1 MRVLWTIPF
10 LLAGVLWADEAA
22 DRRAIESVIAQLNH
36 AEERPDLFAAGT
48 DVPAELR
55 RLERANC
62 NTVDSSGI
70 WTEVT
75 RPKFTHPTVQF
86 ITPDVALADLENV
99 QYGSIVPA
107 IRAPIVVILKREAG
121 QWKIA
126 ALRVTAACF
135 AMRVLPASR

>member
-1 MRVLWTIPF
+1 V
-10 LLAGVLWADEAA
+10 
-22 DRRAIESVIAQLNH
+22 
-36 AEERPDLFAAGT
+36 FAAAA

-62 NTVDSSGI
+62 NMADSSGI

-75 RPKFTHPTVQF
+75 KPKFTRPTVQF
-86 ITPDVALADLENV
+86 VTPDVALADLENV

-121 QWKIA
+121 DWKIA
-126 ALRVTAACF
+126 SLRVTAACF
-135 AMRVLPASR
+135 PMRVSPAGH

>member
-1 MRVLWTIPF
+1 MRILWTISF
-10 LLAGVLWADEAA
+10 LLAGGLWADEAA
-22 DRRAIESVIAQLNH
+22 DRSAIAGIIAQLNR
-36 AEERPDLFAAGT
+36 AEERPELFAAAA

-62 NTVDSSGI
+62 NMADSSGI

-75 RPKFTHPTVQF
+75 KPKFTRPTVQF
-86 ITPDVALADLENV
+86 VTPDVALADLENV

-121 QWKIA
+121 DWKIA
-126 ALRVTAACF
+126 SLRVTAACF
-135 AMRVLPASR
+135 PMRVSPAGH

>member
-10 LLAGVLWADEAA
+10 LLAGALWADEAA
-22 DRRAIESVIAQLNH
+22 DRTAIQGIIEQLNR
-36 AEERPDLFAAGT
+36 AQQRPELFAAGV

-62 NTVDSSGI
+62 NMVDRGI
-70 WTEVT
+70 WTEAT
-75 RPKFTHPTVQF
+75 RPKFTPPTVQF
-86 ITPDVALADLENV
+86 ITPDVALADLEKV

-107 IRAPIVVILKREAG
+107 IRAPIVAILKREAG

-135 AMRVLPASR
+135 PLRVLPASR